1 MIKRAILN
9 DLRAHLKNNEI
20 TVIIGPRQV
29 GKTTLMQMLKD
40 ELVRNE
46 QQTLFFNLDFEPDA
60 YHFQSQQHLIN
71 KIHLEFGHKNGYIF
85 IDEIQRKEN
94 AGLFLK
100 GIYDRKFPYKFIVSG
115 SGSLELKEKI
125 HESLSGRKRLFELF
139 PVSFEEFIHYKTNY
153 KYEKN
158 LADFIEVENQ
168 NLRFFLFEYLNFGG
182 YPRIVTEERKEGKR
196 ILMEEIFHS
205 YVEKDLV
212 YFLKIDRPDVFIKL
226 IRLLAIQ
233 IGQLVNYS
241 KLSASLGV
249 SVQTLKKY
257 IWFAQKTFIIDL
269 INPFFKNYRKEITK
283 SPVVYFADLGLRNY
297 AVGQMGR
304 YQENEDM
311 GFLFQN
317 FIYNLL
323 KEKVKPFGWHLHFW
337 RTTDKAEVDLII
349 DQFQNQIPV
358 EIKFIDLKRT
368 TIRRSLR
375 SFIEKYH
382 PHQAWV
388 INISFE
394 DEMIVSDTRVIFI
407 PYFRLLQNDFRGKM
421 IKEMLNDEF

>member
-1 MIKRAILN
+1 MIKRNILN
-9 DLRAHLKNNEI
+9 DLRAHLKEDEI

-40 ELVRNE
+40 ELVRDG
-46 QQTLFFNLDFEPDA
+46 QPTLFFNLDFEPEA
-60 YHFQSQQHLIN
+60 HYFKSQQHLIN
-71 KIHLEFGHKNGYIF
+71 KIQLEFGQRKGYIF

-100 GIYDRKFPYKFIVSG
+100 GIYDRGLPHKFIVSG

-125 HESLSGRKRLFELF
+125 QESLSGRKRLFELL

-158 LADFIEVENQ
+158 IADFLEVENHS
-168 NLRFFLFEYLNFGG
+168 LKFLLTEYLNFGG
-182 YPRIVTEERKEGKR
+182 YPRIITEEREEGKR
-196 ILMEEIFHS
+196 ILIEEIFHS
-205 YVEKDLV
+205 YVERDLV

-233 IGQLVNYS
+233 IGQLINYS
-241 KLSASLGV
+241 KLSTSLGI

-257 IWFAQKTFIIDL
+257 IWFANKTFIIDL
-269 INPFFKNYRKEITK
+269 VVPFFKNYRKEITK
-283 SPVVYFADLGLRNY
+283 SPVAYFLDLGLRNY
-297 AVGQMGR
+297 AIGQMGR
-304 YQENEDM
+304 YEENEDM

-337 RTTDKAEVDLII
+337 RTTDKAEVDLIV

-358 EIKFIDLKRT
+358 EIKFLNLKRE
-368 TIRRSLR
+368 TIKRSLR

-382 PHQAWV
+382 PYQAWV
-388 INISFE
+388 VNIGFE
-394 DEMIVSDTRVIFI
+394 AEMMVGNTKVIFI
-407 PYFRLLQNDFRGKM
+407 PYFRLLQRDFR
-421 IKEMLNDEF
+421 EALLNH